1 MYPSRFQPSCS
12 TLRPRPGQFLAIVAL
27 LLHPLSGAVVS
38 LWEFENNTNSSNSSY
53 NATAVGSP
61 SYAAGYIGQAFSL
74 NGSSQYATVPNLGSY
89 TNATVSVW
97 IRTSDADSP
106 RSQAIF
112 HSTNYSAGTPHFLLE
127 YFGSVPASTMTGLV
141 VAAPSAE
148 VKRNGANS
156 PISQNTWYH
165 VTFTWVG
172 ANSGL
177 KLYLN
182 GVELGSDTGSAANL
196 NLNNMRIGH
205 AGGYGRYFKG
215 LLDDLAVWNETL
227 TAAQVKG
234 IHSLAASTLNYGQA
248 DVGLLYGL
256 TAGQSTTTR
265 DGATWSHAT
274 GLTGTVGELQLLG
287 GGAYAL
293 NLGGGVGVRG
303 QLAVPEPPV
312 RTALYLG
319 ILGAGVLLAG
329 RSGLTP
335 VPVRALKGRTSR

>member
-1 MYPSRFQPSCS
+1 SRR
-12 TLRPRPGQFLAIVAL
+12 LIAFLAVL
-27 LLHPLSGAVVS
+27 GCPLSGAVVS

-61 SYAAGYIGQAFSL
+61 GYAAGYIGRAFSL
-74 NGSSQYATVPNLGSY
+74 NGSGQYATVPDIGSLA
-89 TNATVSVW
+89 NATVSVW
-97 IRTSDADSP
+97 IRTSDANSP
-106 RSQAIF
+106 TSQAIF
-112 HSTNYSAGTPHFLLE
+112 HSSSFGAGNPHFLLE
-127 YFGSVPASTMTGLV
+127 YGGAVPANTMTGLV
-141 VAAPSAE
+141 AATTSAE

-156 PISQNTWYH
+156 PISENTWYH

-182 GVELGSDTGSAANL
+182 GVELGSATGAAANL
-196 NLNNMRIGH
+196 NLTNMRIG
-205 AGGYGRYFKG
+205 AYGSSRYFNG

-227 TAAQVKG
+227 TAGQVKG

-265 DGATWSHAT
+265 DGAVWSHAT
-274 GLTGTVGELQLLG
+274 GLTGAVGQLQTLG

-293 NLGGGVGVRG
+293 NLGGGVGVQG
-303 QLAVPEPPV
+303 QFAVPEPPV
-312 RTALYLG
+312 QTALYLAA
-319 ILGAGVLLAG
+319 LAGVLLLAG
-329 RSGLTP
+329 GSGLTP
-335 VPVRALKGRTSR
+335 APQRSKVAVRMNCRGPMMR